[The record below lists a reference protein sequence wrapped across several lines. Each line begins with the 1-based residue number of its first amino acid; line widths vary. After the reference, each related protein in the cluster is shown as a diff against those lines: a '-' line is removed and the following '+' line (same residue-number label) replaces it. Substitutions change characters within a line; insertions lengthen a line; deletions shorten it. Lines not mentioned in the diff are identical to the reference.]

1 MGKIRLNITV
11 DEDLHIQMSMIKA
24 HYGGFSGLISQAV
37 TSFLK
42 EPVTPYETDVKAYH
56 TSIERSE
63 ALSLDE
69 IDWDAE
75 SR

>member
-42 EPVTPYETDVKAYH
+42 EPVTPYETDVKA
-56 TSIERSE
+56 
-63 ALSLDE
+63 
-69 IDWDAE
+69 
-75 SR
+75 